1 MLYTI
6 IVALLCI
13 SLGAFLGVQVANYQA
28 TKKESHRVAIKDY
41 NEHIVNIL
49 WRKGRRIDFSQVEQ
63 ETVMAYCEYCVNH
76 NIRKTDIRMQLF
88 IKSLIK

>member
-6 IVALLCI
+6 IVTLLCVA
-13 SLGAFLGVQVANYQA
+13 LGAFLGVQVAEYTGN
-28 TKKESHRVAIKDY
+28 KKVAHQVAIKDY

-49 WRKGRRIDFSQVEQ
+49 WRKGRRVDFSQVEQ
-63 ETVMAYCEYCVNH
+63 EIVTSYCEYCVNH
-76 NIRKTDIRMQLF
+76 GISKTDIRMQLF

>member
-6 IVALLCI
+6 IVALLCVA
-13 SLGAFLGVQVANYQA
+13 LGAFLGVQAAEYMNNKKVAHQ
-28 TKKESHRVAIKDY
+28 VAIKDY

-49 WRKGRRIDFSQVEQ
+49 WRKGRRTDFNQSEQ
-63 ETVMAYCEYCVNH
+63 LAVISMCEYCVNH
-76 NIRKTDIRMQLF
+76 GIRKTDIRMQLF